1 MTNET
6 PTKTT
11 LSEAQR
17 ARVEAIRVARE
28 VLQQGKTASLVSNSS
43 GTLPEYR
50 TVNDLVDIG
59 RWIETGTHP
68 LDDVQAEAPAES

>member
-1 MTNET
+1 MTEET
-6 PTKTT
+6 AKTILT
-11 LSEAQR
+11 EDQR

-50 TVNDLVDIG
+50 RPVDLIDIAEF
-59 RWIETGTHP
+59 ITTGWHP
-68 LDDVQAEAPAES
+68 RMRLLAPAEGDQ